1 MDKNINYTLN
11 TNTAKTPSGDGG
23 FRHVSYLWDDAIAAE
38 LEGDEVA
45 LLVYRSNLLGADL
58 RLTNYGGGNTS
69 CKAMAKDP
77 IIGKETEVMWVKG
90 SGGDLGTMKRNGLA
104 ALYVDKLRSLKNVYR
119 GIEFED
125 EMVEL
130 FNHCIYDLA
139 SKAPSIDTPLHG
151 FLPFKHIDHLHPDA
165 AIAIAAAKDGEK
177 ITKELFGGTIGWV
190 KWQKPGF
197 ELGLMLKQC
206 LDENPGIRGIMLG
219 SHGLFTWGNTAYESY
234 VNTLQVIETCANYL
248 ESPLTPK
255 GGIKRET
262 FGGQKIASLPKAER
276 LEKAAELA
284 PVLRGLCS
292 INNVAQ
298 NPPLGGRGAMVGH
311 FTDDDRVL
319 EFINSNDLERLAP
332 LGTSCP
338 DHFLRTKISPL
349 VLNLTAAEDLSNP
362 AIIKEKI
369 SPLFDAY
376 RIMYTEYYNTCKHAN
391 SPAIRDANPVV
402 ILYPGV
408 GMFTFAK
415 DKQTARV
422 AAEFYTNAINVMKGA
437 EAISAYTSL
446 PRQEAFNIEYWLL
459 EEAKLQRM
467 PKPKSLSGRVALV
480 TGSAGGIGKAI
491 AKKLAEEGACV
502 IINDIN
508 EERLQTAMDEF
519 VQLFGRDTAASV
531 VMDVTNNDTIERALA
546 AAAIAFG
553 GVDIVVNNAGISISK
568 SIAEHSIADWD
579 KLYNIL
585 VKGQFLVSKLA
596 VEVMRKQGFGG
607 DILNIVSKNSIV
619 AGPNNAGYGSAKAAQ
634 AHLTR
639 LLAAELGADK
649 IRVNTVNPDAVIAD
663 SNIWAGGWAEGRA
676 KAYGITVEELPAY
689 YAKRT
694 LLNETILPEDI
705 ANACFVFVGG
715 LLKKSTGNTLN
726 VDGGV
731 ATAFLR

>member
-1 MDKNINYTLN
+1 MS
-11 TNTAKTPSGDGG
+11 TAIADYK
-23 FRHVSYLWDDAIAAE
+23 HVSYLWDEEKAAA
-38 LEGDEVA
+38 LAGDEVA
-45 LLVYRSNLLGADL
+45 LLIYRSNLLGADL

-69 CKAMAKDP
+69 CKTMDKDP
-77 IIGKETEVMWVKG
+77 LTGKETEIMWVKG
-90 SGGDLGTMKRNGLA
+90 SGGDIGTLKKSGLA
-104 ALYVDKLRSLKNVYR
+104 ALYVERLRSLKNVYR
-119 GIEFED
+119 GLQQED

-130 FNHCIYDLA
+130 FNHCIFDLA

-165 AIAIAAAKDGEK
+165 AIAIAAAKDGKK
-177 ITKELFGGTIGWV
+177 ITQELFNGTIGWV
-190 KWQKPGF
+190 NWQKPGF
-197 ELGLMLKQC
+197 DLGLQLKQC

-219 SHGLFTWGNTAYESY
+219 SHGLFTWGDTAYESY
-234 VNTLQVIETCANYL
+234 INTLEVVERCAEYL
-248 ESPLTPK
+248 EDNYGK
-255 GGIKRET
+255 NKEI
-262 FGGQKIASLPKAER
+262 FGGQKIGSLPKDQR
-276 LEKAAELA
+276 LSQAASLA
-284 PVLRGLCS
+284 PILRGFCS
-292 INNVAQ
+292 SQTKMI
-298 NPPLGGRGAMVGH
+298 GH

-319 EFINSNDLERLAP
+319 QFINSNDLDRLAP

-349 VLNLTAAEDLSNP
+349 VLELTPSQSLLDVAA
-362 AIIKEKI
+362 IKETLA
-369 SPLFDAY
+369 PAFEAY
-376 RIMYTEYYNTCKHAN
+376 RNMYADYYNTCKHPN

-422 AAEFYTNAINVMKGA
+422 AAEFYINAINVMKGA
-437 EAISAYTSL
+437 EAVSEYTSL

-467 PKPKSLSGRVALV
+467 PKPKALSGRVALI

-491 AKKLAEEGACV
+491 AKRFVEEGACV
-502 IINDIN
+502 VLNDIN
-508 EERLQTAMDEF
+508 QERLDGSMEEF
-519 VQLFGRDTAASV
+519 NKIFGKDAAASTLLN
-531 VMDVTNNDTIERALA
+531 VTDEATISKAFANAAL
-546 AAAIAFG
+546 AFG
-553 GVDIVVNNAGISISK
+553 GVDIIINNAGISISK
-568 SIAEHSIADWD
+568 SIADHSIEDWD
-579 KLYNIL
+579 KLYDIL
-585 VKGQFLVSKLA
+585 VKGQFLVSKIG
-596 VEVMRKQGFGG
+596 VEVMQKQGFGG
-607 DILNIVSKNSIV
+607 DIVNIVSKNAVV

-639 LLAAELGADK
+639 LMAAELGADK

-694 LLNETILPEDI
+694 LLNETILPNDI
-705 ANACFVFVGG
+705 ANACFAFVGG
-715 LLKKSTGNTLN
+715 LLNKSTGNILN

-731 ATAFLR
+731 ATAFVR